1 LTIKC
6 GKGSEGAEGGQA
18 RQGSIYDTT
27 VALYGIG
34 CDLGQTSEGC
44 SVVEKSRVENSIVS
58 GMEIRKCRSQTFDVL
73 EAYFVNGASGYL
85 GGKGFVEER
94 EQCFIDGRA

>member
-1 LTIKC
+1 M
-6 GKGSEGAEGGQA
+6 
-18 RQGSIYDTT
+18 
-27 VALYGIG
+27 
-34 CDLGQTSEGC
+34 
-44 SVVEKSRVENSIVS
+44 EKSRVENSIVS

-94 EQCFIDGRA
+94 EQCFVNGRA